1 MCTAERCHCTTKACF
16 VFLELLHDF
25 VTAQN
30 NKAMAGHSQA
40 SEDLRVLNGQ
50 RQGPP
55 LQTERDLVCNM
66 SGHRAIA
73 QAALQ
78 ASAEEPDASAQ
89 ADLGMQQALQSL
101 MQDMK
106 VLGLAKRPPPPQFVL
121 LCIFPGHRCMPAHL
135 MLHCGVFLP
144 MKLQRDAAGSLSMPV
159 LIAPISSRP
168 VPAGAAVPVGDQPG
182 AG

>member
-1 MCTAERCHCTTKACF
+1 
-16 VFLELLHDF
+16 
-25 VTAQN
+25 
-30 NKAMAGHSQA
+30 MAGHSQA

-55 LQTERDLVCNM
+55 PQTEHYLVCNM

-89 ADLGMQQALQSL
+89 ADVGMQQALQSL

-106 VLGLAKRPPPPQFVL
+106 VLGLAKRPPSSYCASVHIPRTRVYAGTFAVALWCVHAYEVAKRCSRQPFHVNINRTHLIRTCASRCRCPCGRSTGSWVVQQQL
-121 LCIFPGHRCMPAHL
+121 LLHHHKMSSKCTGGAWAVRWRAH
-135 MLHCGVFLP
+135 
-144 MKLQRDAAGSLSMPV
+144 Q
-159 LIAPISSRP
+159 
-168 VPAGAAVPVGDQPG
+168 
-182 AG
+182 